1 MSVPVHKRVIWSG
14 VFGAFAVLWLFGIW
28 ERGAAA
34 STTPPR
40 LGIHIAIADFDGDSH
55 PDLASVET
63 GASSSRNT
71 RYWIAFHLS
80 AGRRQTVGVTAPAGG
95 LQIAT
100 LDVNGDSFPDLVVT
114 TAWTNQP
121 VTILLNDG
129 LGNFTASN
137 PAEFQSAFASSSAQ
151 WTVAPDEIRD
161 ATALLAYRCI
171 PGNCRT
177 RARISRAT
185 ATARLPLGNPISA
198 SFFPSVLPFIGRAPP
213 F

>member
-1 MSVPVHKRVIWSG
+1 
-14 VFGAFAVLWLFGIW
+14 
-28 ERGAAA
+28 
-34 STTPPR
+34 
-40 LGIHIAIADFDGDSH
+40 
-55 PDLASVET
+55 
-63 GASSSRNT
+63 
-71 RYWIAFHLS
+71 
-80 AGRRQTVGVTAPAGG
+80 
-95 LQIAT
+95 

-151 WTVAPDEIRD
+151 WTVASDEIRD

-171 PGNCRT
+171 PGNCST

-185 ATARLPLGNPISA
+185 ATARLPVVNPISA